1 MLGIAA
7 ATRALAVGARCMY
20 VEAGVGAVVTQA
32 FTDPRLGPR
41 ALAELKG
48 GRVAQ
53 DAVDRVSGA
62 DPHSG
67 FRQLGAIGVDG
78 HVGAQTGESNEP
90 WAGHLTGAGYVVLGN
105 HLPGRQTLDA
115 MAAAF
120 EADAELDLGERLMAA
135 LESGRDAG
143 GQIGGQQSAAL
154 LVYAA
159 QPFPWVDLR
168 VDAHAEPVAELRR
181 IFGLYE
187 EVKEWYVARADDP
200 RVKPV
205 RA

>member
-1 MLGIAA
+1 
-7 ATRALAVGARCMY
+7 LAVGARCLY
-20 VEAGVGAVVTQA
+20 VEGGVGAVVTQA

-41 ALAELKG
+41 ALAEMKG

-53 DAVDRVSGA
+53 DAVDRVMEA

-78 HVGAQTGESNEP
+78 YVGAQTGASNQP

-120 EADAELDLGERLMAA
+120 EAVAEADLGERLMAA
-135 LESGRDAG
+135 LEAGRDRG

-154 LVYAA
+154 LVYESQA
-159 QPFPWVDLR
+159 FPWVDLR

-181 IFGLYE
+181 IFELYQ
-187 EVKEWYVARADDP
+187 EVKEWYATRADDP